1 MLKNMQLFVEVA
13 KAKSF
18 RRAGEHLGIPNATV
32 SRRIA
37 ELEKDV
43 GLRLFTRTT
52 RQVDLTDA
60 GRTYFEDC
68 ERIIEDAQLAHQA
81 LMDIHTKP
89 KGLIRISMP
98 VDFSNV
104 FLSKLLVDFSL
115 KYPEIH
121 FDLDL
126 TPASANVVG
135 DDVDVAIRMRQPTE
149 QNVIAKK
156 IATMGAELYASPT
169 YLKIKG
175 TPRTP
180 KDLLKHT
187 CLRMRNGPWVLQRID
202 GSKQVDIPVVGQ
214 YVVNNVGY
222 LRNLALL
229 DQGIFFTAEKMIAAE
244 LKSRALVRVL
254 PNWAMQDVSIYLLT
268 GTRLLPSKVRM
279 LVDYLTKH
287 LQVAVSG

>member
-60 GRTYFEDC
+60 GRTYFADC
-68 ERIIEDAQLAHQA
+68 ERIIEDAHLAHQA
-81 LMDIHTKP
+81 LMEIHTKP

-104 FLSKLLVDFSL
+104 FLSKLLADFSL
-115 KYPEIH
+115 KYPDIQ

-135 DDVDVAIRMRQPTE
+135 DEVDVAIRMRQPTE
-149 QNVIAKK
+149 HNVIAKK

-169 YLKIKG
+169 YLQIKG

-187 CLRMRNGPWVLQRID
+187 CLRMRNGPWVLQRVD
-202 GSKQVDIPVVGQ
+202 GSQQLDVPVAGQ
-214 YVVNNVGY
+214 FVVNNVGY
-222 LRNLALL
+222 LRQMALL
-229 DQGIFFTAEKMIAAE
+229 DQGIFFTNEKMIQSD
-244 LKSRALVRVL
+244 LKSRSLVRVL
-254 PNWAMQDVSIYLLT
+254 PNWKMQDVFIYALT
-268 GTRLLPSKVRM
+268 GTRLLPSKVRI
-279 LVDYLTKH
+279 LVDYLAKH
-287 LQVAVSG
+287 LPQAISK